1 MTKRIFRSIF
11 YVSLLLIVSFS
22 LVLLAFLSE
31 YTEHAQ
37 QKSMHLE
44 ITYLQQGVEMQGLSY
59 LEQLPKSQ
67 QRLTWIGADGT
78 VLFDSVAD
86 VNQMENHLQREEVQE
101 ALQSGIGESTRVSKT
116 LAEKTDNIAVRLQD
130 GSVMRISQTTWSAG
144 SILLSMM
151 QPFAILFALALVLA
165 GVLAGKT
172 SKNITKP
179 LENVDLEY
187 PEQAEVY
194 DELSP
199 FLRRIAVQKKMI
211 AKQVR
216 EQQQRQKEFYAIT
229 TNMQEG
235 LLVLDTKGDVLSCNQ
250 AALQILGVTEETQK
264 EKVYVWNRSEPFR
277 DCIQQALSG
286 KHSET
291 MLEQNGKVYK
301 MLANPVLEEMLVAG
315 VVVLLFDHTEKADG
329 ERLRREFTANVSH
342 ELKTP
347 LTSISG
353 FAEIIKNGMVQPQD
367 IPHFANNIYLE
378 AQKLISMI
386 QDIIQLS
393 KLDETTDAVQMQS
406 VELSEIVGVVCSR
419 LQEVANKQNIS
430 LDLHMEQAWI
440 QGIPSILEEMIYNL
454 CDNAIRYNKNGGSVT
469 ITVQQTETEV
479 QLFVKDTGVGIPLE
493 EQDRIFERFY
503 RVNHS
508 RSKDIEGTGLG
519 LSIVK
524 HGVKLHHATILVESE
539 PEKGTQFCITF
550 PKKTEKAEKGYD
562 L

>member
-11 YVSLLLIVSFS
+11 YVSFLLIVSFS
-22 LVLLAFLSE
+22 LVLLAFLTE

-37 QKSMHLE
+37 QKAMYVE
-44 ITYLQQGVEMQGLSY
+44 MAYLQKGVEMQGLSY
-59 LEQLPKSQ
+59 LEQLPKNQ
-67 QRLTWIGADGT
+67 QRLTWIDTDGT

-86 VNQMENHLQREEVQE
+86 VAQMENHLQREEVQE
-101 ALQSGIGESTRVSKT
+101 ALHSGKGESSRISKT
-116 LAEKTDNIAVRLQD
+116 LAERTENIAVRLQD
-130 GSVMRISQTTWSAG
+130 GSVMRISETTWSAG
-144 SILLSMM
+144 SILLSML
-151 QPFAILFALALVLA
+151 QPFAILFALALLLA
-165 GVLAGKT
+165 GILASKT

-179 LENVDLEY
+179 LEDVDLEY

-199 FLRRIAVQKKMI
+199 FLRRIAVQKKLI

-229 TNMQEG
+229 ANMQEG

-250 AALQILGVTEETQK
+250 SALEILSVTEETAK
-264 EKVYVWNRSEPFR
+264 ERVYVWNRSEPFR
-277 DCIQQALSG
+277 NCIQQALAG

-291 MLEQNGKVYK
+291 MLEQNGSVYK
-301 MLANPVLEEMLVAG
+301 VLANPVLEDTLVAG

-367 IPHFANNIYLE
+367 VPHFANNIYTE
-378 AQKLISMI
+378 AQKLISMV

-393 KLDETTDAVQMQS
+393 KLDETDGCMDMQYVDLARV
-406 VELSEIVGVVCSR
+406 VETVCNR
-419 LQEVANKQNIS
+419 LTETAKKQNVS
-430 LDLHMEQAWI
+430 LDLEIEKAVVY
-440 QGIPSILEEMIYNL
+440 GVPSILEEMVYNL
-454 CDNAIRYNKNGGSVT
+454 CDNGIRYNKSGGSVAIT
-469 ITVQQTETEV
+469 IEQTETEIK
-479 QLFVKDTGVGIPLE
+479 LFVTDTGIGIPLE

-503 RVNHS
+503 RVSRS
-508 RSKDIEGTGLG
+508 RSKEIDGTGLG

-524 HGVKLHHATILVESE
+524 HGAKLHQATVSLESE
-539 PEKGTQFCITF
+539 SGKGTQFCIVF
-550 PKKTEKAEKGYD
+550 PKNMER
-562 L
+562 

>member
-11 YVSLLLIVSFS
+11 YVSFLLIVSFS
-22 LVLLAFLSE
+22 LVLLAFLTE

-37 QKSMHLE
+37 QKAMYVE
-44 ITYLQQGVEMQGLSY
+44 MAYLQKGVEMQGLSY
-59 LEQLPKSQ
+59 LEQLPKNQ
-67 QRLTWIGADGT
+67 QRLTWIDTDGT

-86 VNQMENHLQREEVQE
+86 VAQMENHLQREEVQE
-101 ALQSGIGESTRVSKT
+101 ALHSGKGESSRISKT
-116 LAEKTDNIAVRLQD
+116 LAERTENIAVRLQD
-130 GSVMRISQTTWSAG
+130 GSVMRISETTWSAG
-144 SILLSMM
+144 SILLSML
-151 QPFAILFALALVLA
+151 QPFAILFALALLLA
-165 GVLAGKT
+165 GILASKT

-179 LENVDLEY
+179 LEDVDLEY

-199 FLRRIAVQKKMI
+199 FLRRIAVQKKLI

-229 TNMQEG
+229 ANMQEG

-250 AALQILGVTEETQK
+250 SALEILSVTEETAK
-264 EKVYVWNRSEPFR
+264 ERVYVWNRSEPFR
-277 DCIQQALSG
+277 NCIQQALAG

-291 MLEQNGKVYK
+291 MLEQNGSVYK
-301 MLANPVLEEMLVAG
+301 VLANPVLEDTLVAG

-367 IPHFANNIYLE
+367 VPHFANNIYTE
-378 AQKLISMI
+378 AQKLISMV

-393 KLDETTDAVQMQS
+393 KLDETGGCMDMQYVDLARV
-406 VELSEIVGVVCSR
+406 VETVCNR
-419 LQEVANKQNIS
+419 LTETAKKQNVS
-430 LDLHMEQAWI
+430 LDLEIEKAVVY
-440 QGIPSILEEMIYNL
+440 GVPSILEEMVYNL
-454 CDNAIRYNKNGGSVT
+454 CDNGIRYNKSGGSVAIT
-469 ITVQQTETEV
+469 IEQTETEIK
-479 QLFVKDTGVGIPLE
+479 LFVTDTGIGIPLE

-503 RVNHS
+503 RVSRS
-508 RSKDIEGTGLG
+508 RSKEIDGTGLG

-524 HGVKLHHATILVESE
+524 HGAKLHQATVSLESE
-539 PEKGTQFCITF
+539 SGKGTQFCIVF
-550 PKKTEKAEKGYD
+550 PKNMER
-562 L
+562 

>member
-31 YTEHAQ
+31 YTENAQ
-37 QKSMHLE
+37 KKAMYLE
-44 ITYLQQGVEMQGLSY
+44 VTYLQKGVEMQGISY
-59 LEQLPKSQ
+59 LEQLQKNQ
-67 QRLTWIGADGT
+67 QRVTWIGADGI

-86 VNQMENHLQREEVQE
+86 AANMENHLQREEVQE
-101 ALQSGIGESTRVSKT
+101 ALQMGRGESSRISKT
-116 LAEKTDNIAVRLQD
+116 LAEKTENVAVRLQD
-130 GSVMRISQTTWSAG
+130 GSVLRVSETTWSAG

-151 QPFAILFALALVLA
+151 QPFAILLALALVLA
-165 GVLAGKT
+165 GVLASKT

-194 DELSP
+194 DELAP
-199 FLRRIAVQKKMI
+199 FLRRIAVQKKLI
-211 AKQVR
+211 AKQIR
-216 EQQQRQKEFYAIT
+216 EQQQRQREFYAIT

-235 LLVLDTKGDVLSCNQ
+235 LLVLDTKGDVLSCNDG
-250 AALQILGVTEETQK
+250 AMEILGVTKET
-264 EKVYVWNRSEPFR
+264 EKQNVYTWNRSEPFR
-277 DCIQQALSG
+277 NCIQQALLG

-291 MLEQNGKVYK
+291 ILEQNERIYKV
-301 MLANPVLEEMLVAG
+301 LANPVLEETLVVG
-315 VVVLLFDHTEKADG
+315 VVVFLFDHTEKADA

-367 IPHFANNIYLE
+367 IPHFANNIYTE
-378 AQKLISMI
+378 AQKLIAMI

-393 KLDETTDAVQMQS
+393 KLDETGDCMDMEYVDLENVVKTVCKRLEESAKKQDVTLQLQIENA
-406 VELSEIVGVVCSR
+406 IIKGV
-419 LQEVANKQNIS
+419 
-430 LDLHMEQAWI
+430 
-440 QGIPSILEEMIYNL
+440 PSILEEMIYNL
-454 CDNAIRYNKNGGSVT
+454 CDNAIRYNKKGGSVT
-469 ITVQQTETEV
+469 ITIAPTETEIK
-479 QLFVKDTGVGIPLE
+479 LFVEDTGVGIPYE

-503 RVNHS
+503 RVSRS
-508 RSKDIEGTGLG
+508 RSKEIDGTGLG

-524 HGVKLHHATILVESE
+524 HGAILHKATVSIESVCG
-539 PEKGTQFCITF
+539 KGSRFCIVF
-550 PKKTEKAEKGYD
+550 PKEMA
-562 L
+562 

>member
-31 YTEHAQ
+31 YTENAQ
-37 QKSMHLE
+37 KKAMYLE
-44 ITYLQQGVEMQGLSY
+44 VTYLQKGVEMQGISY
-59 LEQLPKSQ
+59 LEQLQKNQ
-67 QRLTWIGADGT
+67 QRVTWIGADGI

-86 VNQMENHLQREEVQE
+86 AANMENHLQREEVQE
-101 ALQSGIGESTRVSKT
+101 ALQMGRGESSRISKT
-116 LAEKTDNIAVRLQD
+116 LAEKTENVAVRLQD
-130 GSVMRISQTTWSAG
+130 GSVLRVSETTWSAG

-151 QPFAILFALALVLA
+151 QPFAILLALALVLA
-165 GVLAGKT
+165 GVLASKT

-194 DELSP
+194 DELAP
-199 FLRRIAVQKKMI
+199 FLRRIAVQKKLI
-211 AKQVR
+211 AKQIR
-216 EQQQRQKEFYAIT
+216 EQQQRQREFYAIT

-235 LLVLDTKGDVLSCNQ
+235 LLVLDTKGDVLSCNDG
-250 AALQILGVTEETQK
+250 AMEILGVTKET
-264 EKVYVWNRSEPFR
+264 EKQNVYTWNRSEPFR
-277 DCIQQALSG
+277 NCIQQALLG

-291 MLEQNGKVYK
+291 ILEQNERIYKV
-301 MLANPVLEEMLVAG
+301 LANPVLEETLVVG
-315 VVVLLFDHTEKADG
+315 VVVFLFDNTEKADA

-367 IPHFANNIYLE
+367 IPHFANNIYTE
-378 AQKLISMI
+378 AQKLIAMI

-393 KLDETTDAVQMQS
+393 KLDETGDCMDMEYVDLENVVKTVCKRLEESAKKQDVTLQLQIENA
-406 VELSEIVGVVCSR
+406 IIKGV
-419 LQEVANKQNIS
+419 
-430 LDLHMEQAWI
+430 
-440 QGIPSILEEMIYNL
+440 PSILEEMIYNL
-454 CDNAIRYNKNGGSVT
+454 CDNAIRYNKKGGSVT
-469 ITVQQTETEV
+469 ITIAPTETEIK
-479 QLFVKDTGVGIPLE
+479 LFVEDTGVGIPYE

-503 RVNHS
+503 RVSRS
-508 RSKDIEGTGLG
+508 RSKEIDGTGLG

-524 HGVKLHHATILVESE
+524 HGAILHKATVSIESVCG
-539 PEKGTQFCITF
+539 KGSRFCIVF
-550 PKKTEKAEKGYD
+550 PKEMA
-562 L
+562 

>member
-31 YTEHAQ
+31 YTENAQ
-37 QKSMHLE
+37 QKAINLE
-44 ITYLQQGVEMQGLSY
+44 ITYLQKGVEMQGIAY
-59 LEQLPKSQ
+59 LQQLPKNQ
-67 QRLTWIGADGT
+67 QRITWIASDGS

-86 VNQMENHLQREEVQE
+86 VGNMENHLQREEVQE
-101 ALQSGIGESTRVSKT
+101 ALQTGRGESSRISKT
-116 LAEKTDNIAVRLQD
+116 LAEKTENVAIRLQD
-130 GSVMRISQTTWSAG
+130 GSVLRVSETTWSAG

-151 QPFAILFALALVLA
+151 QPFAILLALALVLA
-165 GVLAGKT
+165 GVLASKT

-199 FLRRIAVQKKMI
+199 FLRRIAVQKKLI
-211 AKQVR
+211 AKQIR
-216 EQQQRQKEFYAIT
+216 EQQQRQQEFYTIT

-235 LLVLDTKGDVLSCNQ
+235 LLVLDIKGDVLSCNDG
-250 AALQILGVTEETQK
+250 AIQILNVTK
-264 EKVYVWNRSEPFR
+264 EIEKQNVYAWNRSTSFR
-277 DCIQQALSG
+277 QCIGQALAG

-291 MLEQNGKVYK
+291 MLEQNNRIYKV
-301 MLANPVLEEMLVAG
+301 LANPVLEDTLVAG

-353 FAEIIKNGMVQPQD
+353 FAEIMKNGMVQPED
-367 IPHFANNIYLE
+367 IPHFANNIYTE
-378 AQKLISMI
+378 AQKLIAMI

-393 KLDETTDAVQMQS
+393 KLDETEGCMDMKCVDLAN
-406 VELSEIVGVVCSR
+406 IVTNVCKR
-419 LQEVANKQNIS
+419 LEETAKKQNVT
-430 LDLHMEQAWI
+430 I
-440 QGIPSILEEMIYNL
+440 QSKIEKAIVKGVPSILEEMVYNL
-454 CDNAIRYNKNGGSVT
+454 CDNAIRYNQKYGSVT
-469 ITVQQTETEV
+469 ITITQTETEIK
-479 QLFVKDTGVGIPLE
+479 LFVEDTGIGIPME

-503 RVNHS
+503 RVSRS
-508 RSKDIEGTGLG
+508 RSKEIDGTGLG

-524 HGVKLHHATILVESE
+524 HGAILHKAMVSIESTCG
-539 PEKGTQFCITF
+539 KGSKFCIVF
-550 PKKTEKAEKGYD
+550 PKMMGECFV
-562 L
+562 

>member
-31 YTEHAQ
+31 YTENAQ
-37 QKSMHLE
+37 KKAMYLE
-44 ITYLQQGVEMQGLSY
+44 MTYLQKGVEMQGISY
-59 LEQLPKSQ
+59 LEQLQKNQ
-67 QRLTWIGADGT
+67 QRVTWIGADGI

-86 VNQMENHLQREEVQE
+86 VANMENHLQREEVQE
-101 ALQSGIGESTRVSKT
+101 ALQTGRGESSRISKT
-116 LAEKTDNIAVRLQD
+116 LAEKTENVAVRLQD
-130 GSVMRISQTTWSAG
+130 GSVLRVSETTWSAG

-151 QPFAILFALALVLA
+151 QPFAILLALALVLA
-165 GVLAGKT
+165 GVLASKT

-194 DELSP
+194 DELAP
-199 FLRRIAVQKKMI
+199 FLRRIAVQKKLI
-211 AKQVR
+211 AKQIR
-216 EQQQRQKEFYAIT
+216 EQQQRQREFYTIT

-235 LLVLDTKGDVLSCNQ
+235 LLVLDTKGDVLSCNDG
-250 AALQILGVTEETQK
+250 AMEILGVTKET
-264 EKVYVWNRSEPFR
+264 EKQNVYTWNRSEPFR
-277 DCIQQALSG
+277 NCIQQALLG

-291 MLEQNGKVYK
+291 ILEQNERIYKV
-301 MLANPVLEEMLVAG
+301 LANPVLEETLVVG
-315 VVVLLFDHTEKADG
+315 VVVLLFDHTEKADA

-367 IPHFANNIYLE
+367 IPHFANNIYTE
-378 AQKLISMI
+378 AQKLIAMI

-393 KLDETTDAVQMQS
+393 KLDEMGGCMDTEYVDLANVVKTVCKRLEESAKKQDVTLQLQIENA
-406 VELSEIVGVVCSR
+406 IIKGV
-419 LQEVANKQNIS
+419 
-430 LDLHMEQAWI
+430 
-440 QGIPSILEEMIYNL
+440 PSILEEMIYNL
-454 CDNAIRYNKNGGSVT
+454 CDNAIQYNKKGGSVT
-469 ITVQQTETEV
+469 ITIAPTETEIK
-479 QLFVKDTGVGIPLE
+479 LFVEDTGVGIPYE

-503 RVNHS
+503 RVSRS
-508 RSKDIEGTGLG
+508 RSKEIDGTGLG

-524 HGVKLHHATILVESE
+524 HGAILHKATVSIESACG
-539 PEKGTQFCITF
+539 KGSRFCIVF
-550 PKKTEKAEKGYD
+550 PKEMA
-562 L
+562 